1 MPVLRGADLRVA
13 DVVREHA
20 SARPTT
26 VAVKQGDRELTYAM
40 LDERSNRLAQALLAN
55 GARPGSR
62 IAYLDRSAPE
72 IVELVFAASKIGAV
86 AVPLNWR
93 LAVPEL
99 RLVLEDSSAP
109 ILIAG
114 PEYEETAADVAALA
128 PGGSAGRPRCRRST
142 RSGSQPTSAVDPG
155 GTRRGRRCRAAALH
169 VGHDRRAEGRPHDPP
184 QPGGVRGDVA
194 LLAVRRRHRLRD
206 AAADVPHRRH
216 RLDVPRPLERC
227 DDDPRARVR
236 ARGGARSP
244 RARARDERD
253 LRADDAADADG
264 GAGRRPSRLLG
275 SALDRL
281 RSLARSRRRC

>member
-1 MPVLRGADLRVA
+1 MPVLRGANLRVA

-109 ILIAG
+109 VLIAG
-114 PEYEETAADVAALA
+114 PEYEQTAASVAGSLSAA
-128 PGGSAGRPRCRRST
+128 PR
-142 RSGSQPTSAVDPG
+142 V
-155 GTRRGRRCRAAALH
+155 
-169 VGHDRRAEGRPHDPP
+169 
-184 QPGGVRGDVA
+184 VRVA
-194 LLAVRRRHRLRD
+194 T
-206 AAADVPHRRH
+206 
-216 RLDVPRPLERC
+216 E
-227 DDDPRARVR
+227 
-236 ARGGARSP
+236 SNT
-244 RARARDERD
+244 
-253 LRADDAADADG
+253 
-264 GAGRRPSRLLG
+264 
-275 SALDRL
+275 
-281 RSLARSRRRC
+281 